1 MKYTG
6 QALVY
11 RTYGD
16 PTEVLHL
23 EEQTISDIAPNQVLV
38 KRLASVIHPS
48 DFGKIRG
55 TYGRLS
61 KLPAIAGRE
70 GIGEIC
76 EMGSEVKKLKCGM
89 HVRIPEDEGTWQD
102 YSVLEVDDVICVPAS
117 LPIETAAQAFI
128 NPLTALRL
136 LNDFV
141 PLRAGDW
148 VIQNAANSCVGRC
161 IIQLSKI
168 YGYKTINV
176 VRNISQTEHL
186 KALGATCVV
195 TQDQLKSIKE
205 FTSGALPVLALN
217 SVGGESALGLIKALA
232 ENGTMVTFGAMTG
245 DKVRFPTRELI
256 FKNIQLRGFWMD
268 RWSRL
273 RPKLEYSTCLQQI
286 FALLQSKKLVL
297 PCSGTYPLSQW
308 QTALERA
315 QKSNLNGKI
324 LFV

>member
-1 MKYTG
+1 MTYAG

-11 RTYGD
+11 REYGN
-16 PTEVLHL
+16 PKEVLRL
-23 EEQTISDIAPNQVLV
+23 EEKKISNIAPNQVLI

-48 DFGKIRG
+48 DFGKIHG
-55 TYGRLS
+55 TYGYLS
-61 KLPAIAGRE
+61 PLPAVAGRE

-76 EMGSEVKKLKCGM
+76 EIGNEVRGLKLGT
-89 HVRIPEDEGTWQD
+89 HVRLMEGVGTWLD
-102 YSVLEVDDVICVPAS
+102 YCVMEADDVCCVPAG

-128 NPLTALRL
+128 NPPTTLRL

-148 VIQNAANSCVGRC
+148 LIQNAANSCVGRC
-161 IIQLSKI
+161 VIQLAKL

-176 VRNISQTEHL
+176 VRDISQAKHL

-195 TQDQLKSIKE
+195 TQDQLEYVKDL
-205 FTSGALPVLALN
+205 TGGPLPILALN
-217 SVGGESALGLIKALA
+217 SIGGESALGLIKALA
-232 ENGTMVTFGAMTG
+232 DNGTMVTFGAMTG

-273 RPKLEYSTCLQQI
+273 RPKLEYNACLQQI
-286 FALLQSKKLVL
+286 FNLLQSKKLVL
-297 PCSGTYPLSQW
+297 PFAGKYSLDQW
-308 QTALERA
+308 QTALEMS
-315 QKSNLNGKI
+315 QQSNLNGKI

>member
-1 MKYTG
+1 MEYAG

-11 RTYGD
+11 HNYGD
-16 PTEVLHL
+16 PKEVLQL
-23 EEQTISDIAPNQVLV
+23 EEKIISDIAPNQVLV

-61 KLPAIAGRE
+61 PLPAIAGRE

-76 EMGSEVKKLKCGM
+76 EVGTEVKGLKCGM
-89 HVRIPEDEGTWQD
+89 HVRIPEASGTWLD
-102 YSVLEVDDVICVPAS
+102 YCVLEANEVYRVPES
-117 LPIETAAQAFI
+117 LPIEMAAQAFI
-128 NPLTALRL
+128 NPPTALRL

-148 VIQNAANSCVGRC
+148 VIQNAASSCVGRC
-161 IIQLSKI
+161 VIQLAKI

-176 VRNISQTEHL
+176 VRDMSQADGL

-195 TQDQLKSIKE
+195 TLDQLKNVHD
-205 FTSGALPVLALN
+205 FTNGTLPVLALN
-217 SVGGESALGLIKALA
+217 SVGGESAAYLIKALA

-245 DKVRFPTRELI
+245 EKVRFPTRELI

-268 RWSRL
+268 RWARL
-273 RPKLEYSTCLQQI
+273 RPRLEYNACLQQI
-286 FALLQSKKLVL
+286 FNLLQCKKLVL
-297 PCSGTYPLSQW
+297 PFAATYPLDQW
-308 QTALERA
+308 QKALEAA
-315 QKSNLNGKI
+315 QRPNLGGKI

>member
-1 MKYTG
+1 MEYRG
-6 QALVY
+6 RALVY
-11 RTYGD
+11 REYGD
-16 PTEVLHL
+16 PEAVLHL
-23 EEQTISDIAPNQVLV
+23 EEQTISSIAPNQVLI
-38 KRLASVIHPS
+38 KRLAGVIHPS

-70 GIGEIC
+70 GVGEIY
-76 EMGSEVKKLKCGM
+76 EAGSEVRKLKCGM
-89 HVRIPEDEGTWQD
+89 HVRIPEDVGTWQD
-102 YSVLEVDDVICVPAS
+102 YCVLEADEICYVPS
-117 LPIETAAQAFI
+117 NLSIETAAQAFI
-128 NPLTALRL
+128 NPPTALRL

-141 PLRAGDW
+141 PLHAGDW

-161 IIQLSKI
+161 VIQLAKI

-176 VRNISQTEHL
+176 VRDISQAACL

-195 TQDQLKSIKE
+195 TQDQLRSIRD
-205 FTSGALPVLALN
+205 FTGGALPTLALN
-217 SVGGESALGLIKALA
+217 SVGGESALNLIKALA
-232 ENGTMVTFGAMTG
+232 ENGIMVTFGAMAG

-273 RPKLEYSTCLQQI
+273 RPKLEYDACLQQI
-286 FALLQSKKLVL
+286 FSLLQSKRLVL
-297 PCSGTYPLSQW
+297 PVAETYPLNQW
-308 QTALERA
+308 QTALEKS
-315 QKSNLNGKI
+315 QQSNLNGKI

>member
-1 MKYTG
+1 MKYVG

-11 RTYGD
+11 HDYGD
-16 PTEVLHL
+16 PNEVLRL
-23 EEQTISDIAPNQVLV
+23 EERTISDIAPDQVLV

-55 TYGRLS
+55 TYGRLNP
-61 KLPAIAGRE
+61 LPAVAGRE

-76 EMGSEVKKLKCGM
+76 EVGSEVKNLKCGV
-89 HVRIPEDEGTWQD
+89 HVRMPEDLGTWQD
-102 YSVLEVDDVICVPAS
+102 YCVMRTDEVFGVPAS
-117 LPIETAAQAFI
+117 LPVEVATQAFI
-128 NPLTALRL
+128 NPPTALRL

-161 IIQLSKI
+161 VIQLAKF
-168 YGYKTINV
+168 YGYRTINV
-176 VRNISQTEHL
+176 VRDMSQGPQL

-195 TQDQLKSIKE
+195 TQDALKSIKD
-205 FTSGALPVLALN
+205 FTNGALPILALN
-217 SVGGESALGLIKALA
+217 SVGGESALALIKTLA
-232 ENGTMVTFGAMTG
+232 DNGTMVTFGAMTG

-268 RWSRL
+268 RWARL
-273 RPKLEYSTCLQQI
+273 RPKLEYSACLQQI
-286 FALLQSKKLVL
+286 FNLLQHKKLVL
-297 PCSGTYPLSQW
+297 PVAEKYSLDQW
-308 QTALERA
+308 KSALEKA
-315 QKSNLNGKI
+315 QQSNLSGKI

>member
-1 MKYTG
+1 MKYGG
-6 QALVY
+6 QALIY
-11 RTYGD
+11 REYGE
-16 PTEVLHL
+16 PVTVLHL
-23 EEQTISDIAPNQVLV
+23 EEQTISDVAPNQVLV
-38 KRLASVIHPS
+38 KRLVSVIHPS

-61 KLPAIAGRE
+61 DLPAVAGRE

-76 EMGSEVKKLKCGM
+76 EVGKDVQKLKCGM
-89 HVRIPEDEGTWQD
+89 HVRIPEDVGTWQD
-102 YSVLEVDDVICVPAS
+102 YCLLEANDVVCVPAN
-117 LPIETAAQAFI
+117 LPVEIAAQAFI
-128 NPLTALRL
+128 NPPTALRL

-161 IIQLSKI
+161 VIQLAKL

-176 VRNISQTEHL
+176 VRDVTQAECL

-195 TQDQLKSIKE
+195 TQDQLKSIRD
-205 FTSGALPVLALN
+205 FTNGALPVLALN
-217 SVGGESALGLIKALA
+217 SVGGESALGLIKTLA
-232 ENGTMVTFGAMTG
+232 DNGTMVTFGAMTG
-245 DKVRFPTRELI
+245 EKVRFPTRELI

-273 RPKLEYSTCLQQI
+273 RPKLEYTTCLYQI
-286 FALLQSKKLVL
+286 FSLLQSKKLVL
-297 PCSGTYPLSQW
+297 SCAETYPLNQW

-315 QKSNLNGKI
+315 QQSNLNGKI

>member
-1 MKYTG
+1 MKYGG

-11 RTYGD
+11 REYGE
-16 PTEVLHL
+16 PETVLHL
-23 EEQTISDIAPNQVLV
+23 EEETISRIAPNQVLV

-55 TYGRLS
+55 TYGHLS

-76 EMGSEVKKLKCGM
+76 EVGSNVKTLRCGM
-89 HVRIPEDEGTWQD
+89 RVRIPEDVGTWQD
-102 YSVLEVDDVICVPAS
+102 YCVLGADDVYCVPAN
-117 LPIETAAQAFI
+117 LPIETVAQAFI
-128 NPLTALRL
+128 NPPTALRL

-141 PLRAGDW
+141 PLSTGAW

-161 IIQLSKI
+161 IIQLAKF

-176 VRNISQTEHL
+176 VRDMAQAEQL

-195 TQDQLKSIKE
+195 TQDQLKSIKD
-205 FTSGALPVLALN
+205 FTGGALPVLALN
-217 SVGGESALGLIKALA
+217 SVGGESAQGLIKALA
-232 ENGTMVTFGAMTG
+232 DNGTMVTFGAMT
-245 DKVRFPTRELI
+245 DEKIRFPARELI

-268 RWSRL
+268 RWIRL
-273 RPKLEYSTCLQQI
+273 RPKLEYTVCLWQI
-286 FALLQSKKLVL
+286 FSLLQSKKLVL
-297 PCSGTYPLSQW
+297 PFAETYPLNQW

-315 QKSNLNGKI
+315 QQSNLNGKI

>member
-1 MKYTG
+1 MKYAG

-11 RTYGD
+11 REYGD
-16 PTEVLHL
+16 PGAVLNL
-23 EEQTISDIAPNQVLV
+23 EERTISDIAPNQVLV

-76 EMGSEVKKLKCGM
+76 EVGKDVKKLKCGM
-89 HVRIPEDEGTWQD
+89 HVRIPEDMGTWQD
-102 YSVLEVDDVICVPAS
+102 YCVLEEEMVYCVPS
-117 LPIETAAQAFI
+117 DLPIETAAQAFI
-128 NPLTALRL
+128 NPTTALRL

-141 PLRAGDW
+141 ALRAGDW

-161 IIQLSKI
+161 VIQLAKF

-176 VRNISQTEHL
+176 VRDVAQAQPL
-186 KALGATCVV
+186 MALGANCVV
-195 TQDQLKSIKE
+195 TQDALKSIRD
-205 FTSGALPVLALN
+205 FTGGALPVLALN
-217 SVGGESALGLIKALA
+217 SVGGESALSLIKTLA
-232 ENGTMVTFGAMTG
+232 DNGTMVTFGAMTSEM
-245 DKVRFPTRELI
+245 VRFPTRELI

-268 RWSRL
+268 RWSRV
-273 RPKLEYSTCLQQI
+273 RPKLEYVACLWQI
-286 FALLQSKKLVL
+286 FSLLQSKKLVL
-297 PCSGTYPLSQW
+297 PCAGTYPLNQW

-315 QKSNLNGKI
+315 QQSNLNGKI

>member
-1 MKYTG
+1 MKYVG
-6 QALVY
+6 RALVY
-11 RTYGD
+11 HDYGN
-16 PTEVLHL
+16 PNEVLRL
-23 EEQTISDIAPNQVLV
+23 EEQTISDIKSNQVLV

-61 KLPAIAGRE
+61 KLPAVAGRE

-76 EMGSEVKKLKCGM
+76 EVGTEVKSLKSGT
-89 HVRIPEDEGTWQD
+89 HVRIPEDLGTWQD
-102 YSVLEVDDVICVPAS
+102 YCVMGVDEVFCVPS
-117 LPIETAAQAFI
+117 NLPIEVAAQVFI
-128 NPLTALRL
+128 NPPTALRL

-161 IIQLSKI
+161 VIQLAKF

-176 VRNISQTEHL
+176 VRDISQAERL

-195 TQDQLKSIKE
+195 TQDQLKSIKD
-205 FTSGALPVLALN
+205 FTGGALPALALN
-217 SVGGESALGLIKALA
+217 SVGSESALALIKTLA
-232 ENGTMVTFGAMTG
+232 DNGTMVTFGAMTG

-268 RWSRL
+268 RWARL
-273 RPKLEYSTCLQQI
+273 RPKLEYSACLQQI
-286 FALLQSKKLVL
+286 FNLLQSKKLVL
-297 PCSGTYPLSQW
+297 PFSETYPLDQW
-308 QTALERA
+308 KTALERA
-315 QKSNLNGKI
+315 QQPNLNGKI

>member
-1 MKYTG
+1 MKYAG
-6 QALVY
+6 QALIY
-11 RTYGD
+11 REYGE
-16 PTEVLHL
+16 PETVLHL
-23 EEQTISDIAPNQVLV
+23 EEQTISDVAPNQVLV

-61 KLPAIAGRE
+61 NLPAIAGRE

-76 EMGSEVKKLKCGM
+76 EIGSKVKTLKCGM
-89 HVRIPEDEGTWQD
+89 HVRIPEDMGTWQD
-102 YSVLEVDDVICVPAS
+102 YCVLDADNVYCIPAN
-117 LPIETAAQAFI
+117 LPVEIAAQAFI
-128 NPLTALRL
+128 NPPTALRL

-161 IIQLSKI
+161 VIQLAKF
-168 YGYKTINV
+168 YGYKTINI
-176 VRNISQTEHL
+176 VRDVAQTKHL

-195 TQDQLKSIKE
+195 TQDQLKSIKD
-205 FTSGALPVLALN
+205 FTGGVLPVLALN

-232 ENGTMVTFGAMTG
+232 DNGTMVTFGAMTG
-245 DKVRFPTRELI
+245 EKVRFPTRELI

-268 RWSRL
+268 RWIRQ
-273 RPKLEYSTCLQQI
+273 RPKLEYAACLWQI
-286 FALLQSKKLVL
+286 FTLLQSKKLIL
-297 PCSGTYPLSQW
+297 SCAETYPLNQW
-308 QTALERA
+308 QTALGKA
-315 QKSNLNGKI
+315 QQSNLNGKI